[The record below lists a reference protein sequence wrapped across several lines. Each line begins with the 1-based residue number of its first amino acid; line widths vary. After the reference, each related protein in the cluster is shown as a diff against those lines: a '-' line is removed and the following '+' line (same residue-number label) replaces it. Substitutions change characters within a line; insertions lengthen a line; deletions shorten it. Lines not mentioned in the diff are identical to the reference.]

1 MKAVLDGVVI
11 AEADR
16 DDLASIEGNWYFPPQ
31 AVREGALQKSPT
43 AYTCPW
49 KGAAQYWNVSLDG
62 AELKDGAWSY
72 PTFVT
77 ERSNGSKGFRRLRR
91 LRPQGRG
98 LRLRRRYA

>member
-16 DDLASIEGNWYFPPQ
+16 DDLVSIEGNWYFPPQ
-31 AVREGALQKSPT
+31 AIREGALQKSPT

-62 AELKDGAWSY
+62 AKLKDGAWSY
-72 PTFVT
+72 PDLRDGAV
-77 ERSNGSKGFRRLRR
+77 ERVGKDFAGYVAFDRKVVVSD
-91 LRPQGRG
+91 
-98 LRLRRRYA
+98 